1 MKFIGANVEHS
12 SKMLFN
18 TNNIGKNFI
27 FNKTIP
33 EISLEDN
40 LLVYWNFSTIPT
52 PTFQASS
59 YTVQQQGTVL
69 YTPTGGPN
77 NQQWARFPGSTN
89 RVLLK
94 SNLWNHNSGPYTS
107 FTCSAWVRKRFV
119 LNEDGQQGILMGSC
133 FGPMGFY
140 LQQLAAP
147 FGNIPPGLDAN
158 NNLTMTIQIQNA
170 SYNVSRAIWEYNW
183 PLDQWIHCV
192 MVNDYPSK
200 TIKLYVDNQLRATG
214 SYPSLGSY
222 YPNWNGLALNGSV
235 TSTSAEYGG
244 NYDFAYVALWN
255 RALNENSI
263 SSLYNNP
270 SILNT

>member
-18 TNNIGKNFI
+18 TNNIGKNI
-27 FNKTIP
+27 NFNKTIP

-59 YTVQQQGTVL
+59 YTVQQQGTVI

-107 FTCSAWVRKRFV
+107 FTCSVWIRK
-119 LNEDGQQGILMGSC
+119 LSINNDGQQGVYMGSL
-133 FGPMGFY
+133 FGPMGFAILENPINDDLNFY
-140 LQQLAAP
+140 LQTTN
-147 FGNIPPGLDAN
+147 GTYNNITAVYDGVPALNTWNHIA
-158 NNLTMTIQIQNA
+158 
-170 SYNVSRAIWEYNW
+170 
-183 PLDQWIHCV
+183 C
-192 MVNDYPSK
+192 VNDYENK

-214 SYPSLGSY
+214 SYPSLGSH
-222 YPNWNGLALNGSV
+222 YPNWDGLALNGSV
-235 TSTSAEYGG
+235 TSSSAEYGN

-255 RALNENSI
+255 RALDESSI